1 MEALIKEINQTLMPP
16 TLSVGAAMFKIPQQ
30 IRVVSLT
37 LTALLCLF
45 SAGCGVPLRVPTK
58 TRGVSGEFGKK
69 FDLDFIQVG
78 VTTREEVE
86 QKLGWIDT
94 GVKTDR
100 YFLGRW
106 ASSGWAE
113 GDPWNRRWSVHN
125 LLVDFDKRGIV
136 QKISHVRDKDL
147 FETLSALAAQDSSGA
162 LNLSPICVPVKV
174 VDDGFR
180 QRFLGTLTLGKDAF
194 QFLQDRKAGSAKKY
208 MAFKTSPENISHLSL
223 AQVTVED
230 PRILIETI
238 HFKEKTPAGKKMNV
252 QIDLPRT
259 VTLIRYIAQ
268 TRPGP

>member
-1 MEALIKEINQTLMPP
+1 MPP
-16 TLSVGAAMFKIPQQ
+16 MVSGGAAMFKITLQ

-37 LTALLCLF
+37 LAAVLCLF
-45 SAGCGVPLRVPTK
+45 SPGCGVPLRVPTK
-58 TRGVSGEFGKK
+58 TRGVSGEVGKK

-86 QKLGWIDT
+86 QKLGWIDA
-94 GVKTDR
+94 GVKGDR
-100 YFLGRW
+100 FFLGRW

-125 LLVDFDKRGIV
+125 LLVDFDERGIV
-136 QKISHVRDKDL
+136 QKVSRVHDKDL
-147 FETLSALAAQDSSGA
+147 LETLSALAAQDSSGA
-162 LNLSPICVPVKV
+162 LNFSTPIDVHVKV

-194 QFLQDRKAGSAKKY
+194 QFLQDRKTGSAKKY

-223 AQVTVED
+223 AQITVED

-238 HFKEKTPAGKKMNV
+238 HFTWKTLVGKQMNV
-252 QIDLPRT
+252 QVDMPT
-259 VTLIRYIAQ
+259 TMTLIRYIAQ